1 MHRVQNLSI
10 DIELVRAFP
19 KQIQPRHRRRTDIAK
34 RTWGSSV
41 GVKAPEIVLHFSGT
55 SFAGHLVF
63 EFQPNG
69 RLLFLVALTFQQIHG
84 LGQRRTISA
93 KRDEAT
99 RLG

>member
-10 DIELVRAFP
+10 DIELVRAFR

-69 RLLFLVALTFQQIHG
+69 RLPFLVALTFVLKDIQCLCRG
-84 LGQRRTISA
+84 PSFFARARELAS
-93 KRDEAT
+93 
-99 RLG
+99 